1 MRLRH
6 LAMSGFGAFRE
17 EVELDF
23 DDVDFFALV
32 GPTGAGKSTVIDAV
46 CFALY
51 GSVPRYDNKALVRY
65 VVTLGASE
73 AKVCLRFQ
81 LGGDDYIAT
90 RVVRR
95 NAKTGAV
102 SHKEARLEKVVP
114 DGPTEVLAGTEREL
128 TDAVVA
134 LLGLSFD
141 DFTRCVALP
150 QGEFARFLRA
160 KGDERRDL
168 LIRLLNLNVYL
179 EIGAR
184 ARRLAEAAAAE
195 IQLERRRLDALAFA
209 TPEARAV
216 AEERATRVATL
227 QREAQELQPVL
238 TQLAERERAA
248 TQAAALARASVERLR
263 AIDVPEA
270 VRALAAEREAALGQV
285 TSADAALVAAQQE
298 RESAESAL
306 RELPEIDPLR
316 AALRAHEDL
325 ATCVTRLA
333 EGDKQIAAATEEVEA
348 AAREVAHAEAELLEA
363 ERQRDEAHRTHLAE
377 SLASHLVEGEPCPVC
392 LQEVA
397 ALPRRPVA
405 PPTEAADRA
414 VVEKRN
420 ALESA
425 RKVAAQRSEHLAKLN
440 GLASRLRDEK
450 SEHEL
455 RVASHPDR
463 ASLEALIQR
472 VEQAAA
478 LVEAMRN
485 TEAASRRAH
494 AASLGALKAIDERV
508 VSAQSS
514 FDLQRDAVVG
524 LSPPTPSRVNLL
536 SDWDALREWARDQLP
551 IQEAAAIA
559 ADAEAASLAKKRAE
573 KLDGL
578 RDRFQAMAV
587 ALPGTEDVV
596 AYVAAAASAAS
607 EASRVVADID
617 AAMQEAADLVTA
629 IEERGDQAEVAAM
642 LGNLLK
648 ADNFPEWLVEEALQL
663 LVIDASD
670 TLRRLTN
677 NQYSLALGG
686 KEFVVVDHANAD
698 EVRPARTL
706 SGGETFQASLSLALA
721 LSQQIRN
728 LAAEGAPRLD
738 SIFLDEGFGTLDPE
752 TLDTVADTIETLG
765 QSGRMVGIITHV
777 QELAGRVPVRYEVTK
792 GPHSSR
798 IERKAL

>member
-6 LAMSGFGAFRE
+6 LTMCGFGAFRDE
-17 EVELDF
+17 AELDF

-32 GPTGAGKSTVIDAV
+32 GPTGSGKSTVIDAV

-73 AKVCLRFQ
+73 AKVSLRFQ

-128 TDAVVA
+128 SEAVVA

-184 ARRLAEAAAAE
+184 ARRLAEAATAE
-195 IQLERRRLDALAFA
+195 VQLEQRRLDALAFA
-209 TPEARAV
+209 TPEARAA
-216 AEERATRVATL
+216 AEERATGVAGL
-227 QREAQELQPVL
+227 QREAQELQPAL
-238 TQLAERERAA
+238 TALAERERDAVRAA
-248 TQAAALARASVERLR
+248 DLARASVERLR
-263 AIDVPEA
+263 AVDVPEP
-270 VRALAAEREAALGQV
+270 VRALSAERELALQQV
-285 TSADAALVAAQQE
+285 SAADAALEAAQRE
-298 RESAESAL
+298 RESAESAF

-316 AALRAHEDL
+316 AAWRAHTDL
-325 ATCVTRLA
+325 ATCVARLA
-333 EGDKQIAAATEEVEA
+333 EGDKQIAIASEAVEA
-348 AAREVAHAEAELLEA
+348 AGRDVAQAEGEVREA
-363 ERQRDEAHRTHLAE
+363 ERQRDAAHRTHLAE
-377 SLASHLVEGEPCPVC
+377 TLASHLVEGEPCPVC
-392 LQEVA
+392 LQEIA
-397 ALPRRPVA
+397 ALPQRPA
-405 PPTEAADRA
+405 SRPTEPADQA
-414 VVEKRN
+414 VVQKKN

-425 RKVAAQRSEHLAKLN
+425 RKAAAERGEHLAKLN

-455 RVASHPDR
+455 RVAAHPDR
-463 ASLEALIQR
+463 AALEALIQL
-472 VEQAAA
+472 VEQATAR
-478 LVEAMRN
+478 LEAMRN
-485 TEAASRRAH
+485 AESAARRAH
-494 AASLGALKAIDERV
+494 AEAAKGLKAIGERV
-508 VSAQSS
+508 ASAQSS
-514 FDLQRDAVVG
+514 FDIQRDAVAA
-524 LSPPTPSRVNLL
+524 LSPPPPARVDLL
-536 SDWDALREWARDQLP
+536 ADWVALSEWARDQLP
-551 IQEAAAIA
+551 TQEATAIA
-559 ADAEAASLAKKRAE
+559 ADAEAASLAKQSAE
-573 KLDGL
+573 QLDAL
-578 RDRFQAMAV
+578 RERFQAMA
-587 ALPGTEDVV
+587 LEPPGADDVV

-607 EASRVVADID
+607 EAARAVADID
-617 AAMQEAADLVTA
+617 AAMQEAVALSAA
-629 IEERGDQAEVAAM
+629 IDEVREQGEVATM

-663 LVIDASD
+663 LVLDASD

-677 NQYSLALGG
+677 NQYSLGLGG

-728 LAAEGAPRLD
+728 LAAEGAPTLD

-777 QELAGRVPVRYEVTK
+777 RELAGRVPVRYEVTK
-792 GPHSSR
+792 GPRSSR
-798 IERKAL
+798 IERKVL